1 MIGLIAS
8 FLMTKTSLGPKAAK
22 LASWG
27 VLAVLA
33 ALLIGAALLWFNDTV
48 DDAHD
53 EGVKQGVTTERVE
66 AQGKVI
72 ENVKTANETR
82 AAVRDERSGA
92 AYDECLRSARN
103 PANCERFLPK

>member
-1 MIGLIAS
+1 MISILAT

-22 LASWG
+22 WASWG
-27 VLAVLA
+27 VLAVIV

-82 AAVRDERSGA
+82 AAVRDERSRA

-103 PANCERFLPK
+103 PANCERFVPK